1 MPVAGSRRSWRRL
14 ALVTFAAG
22 ATLVGLLPAVASA
35 EPATSTA
42 AQAAAAQAKLDQLG
56 VQADKAV
63 EAYNQ
68 AQNRLALVTAQAKA
82 QQAAVA
88 QAKKQVAEARAGIQ
102 ALAVAEYESGA
113 MSSTMTALLVGDPA
127 NALERADLL
136 AQVNRAQTASL
147 TRMVNANRQLE
158 STKARADQA
167 LSVEKAAAAKVA
179 AQKIAVEKAISAQ
192 QQLAASLQAK
202 VQQQTA
208 AAAAAARAA
217 QLQRLAVSR
226 DQARTAPPA
235 APAAPPVAPPAPVAL
250 APQAAPPVA
259 SSGGAAAALR
269 YAYAQLGKPYQFG
282 GAGPNSFDCSGL
294 TMRAWGTAG
303 VSLSHSSSAQ
313 QYEGRRVSLSAL
325 QPGDLVFWGNPAYHV
340 AIYIGGGRVIAAPHT
355 GTVVQIQAIW
365 GSPSGAVRP

>member
-1 MPVAGSRRSWRRL
+1 MPVAGSRHSWRRV
-14 ALVTFAAG
+14 AAVTLAAG
-22 ATLVGLLPAVASA
+22 ATLIGLLPAAAFA

-63 EAYNQ
+63 EAYDQ
-68 AQNRLALVTAQAKA
+68 AQDRLAVVTAQAKA

-88 QAKKQVAEARAGIQ
+88 QAKEQVAAAKVGIQ
-102 ALAVAEYESGA
+102 ALAVAEYESGG
-113 MSSTMTALLVGDPA
+113 MTSSMTALLLGDPA
-127 NALERADLL
+127 DALQKADLL
-136 AQVNRAQTASL
+136 VQVNRAQTASL
-147 TRMVNANRQLE
+147 TRVVNASRGLQ
-158 STKARADQA
+158 SAQARADQA
-167 LSVEKAAAAKVA
+167 MSAEKAAAVKLA
-179 AQKIAVEKAISAQ
+179 AQKAAVEKLIGAQ
-192 QQLAASLQAK
+192 QRLAASLATQLK
-202 VQQQTA
+202 QEQRA
-208 AAAAAARAA
+208 AAVASAARAA

-235 APAAPPVAPPAPVAL
+235 APAFAAPAP

-259 SSGGAAAALR
+259 ASGGAAAALR

-294 TMRAWGTAG
+294 TMRAWGAAG

-313 QYEGRRVSLSAL
+313 QHEGRPVPLSAL
-325 QPGDLVFWGNPAYHV
+325 QPGDLVFWGNPSYHV